1 MGRSFMYGVGAL
13 GPRGGDHTLI
23 MLKRQLRQVMEQI
36 GCERVADLP
45 KHLLPAAAR

>member
-1 MGRSFMYGVGAL
+1 
-13 GPRGGDHTLI
+13 